1 MGDEESPHRQ
11 DEPEEHP
18 KFRWPSIMSRERREM
33 LVSCCCSRVAWQR
46 LSGPPVG
53 ARRR

>member
-33 LVSCCCSRVAWQR
+33 LVELLLFTRGVATIV
-46 LSGPPVG
+46 GPPVG